1 MWPTNAVPEHVV
13 TRLFAKMLDLYG
25 AKFSRMWADSD
36 PASMKRTWAQALYR
50 VKPDD
55 FRRGMA
61 RLFHTKDAPT
71 LPEFLALCQQH
82 DAQPFPQGPALTDEA
97 TPTPREQARELTT
110 ALRTLTTKLTARS
123 HASIDWARKILERD
137 DVTPWQIEQASEA
150 IRLWETTHHV
160 AVERVDQDAEPL
172 ELRRIPSPHIY
183 AADVD
188 GDTSRVPGEDDEPFE
203 LFDPLDPLTHPEGE
217 TQS

>member
-1 MWPTNAVPEHVV
+1 MWPTNAIPEHVV

-36 PASMKRTWAQALYR
+36 AASMKRTWAIALYR

-55 FRRGMA
+55 FRRGMG

-71 LPEFLALCQQH
+71 LPEFLALCQQP
-82 DAQPFPQGPALTDEA
+82 DALPYAAGPALTDEA

-137 DVTPWQIEQASEA
+137 DVTPWQIEQASDA
-150 IRLWETTHHV
+150 IRLWETIHHV
-160 AVERVDQDAEPL
+160 AVERVGQDDDEPL

-188 GDTSRVPGEDDEPFE
+188 GETLSRVPGEDDEPFI
-203 LFDPLDPLTHPEGE
+203 DPITHPEGE